1 MSSTKFSVV
10 SSFPRSFSHF
20 PPSSHQL
27 SSSSLVDSPEACTP
41 LEGEELEGLVSVPGS
56 ESDFQIKDIPIVTAL
71 DGDESEAPNMQYM
84 KPISPSVPPTQEYY
98 SNYLTSA
105 CSSPD
110 TSSMEAACPPTT
122 RDFDHMYASLSRVDT
137 TALMA
142 ENVHLKEMLVT
153 QLDLIQQQSE
163 TILSKDKQLKL
174 MRDEN
179 TLLLQKL
186 QRMERRV
193 KGEMVVEDKNSIPV
207 VQRKRSR
214 DRSDIVDKLVKKR
227 KASSERGGVIVVGEE
242 RVDRVNTSWTS
253 QDRHHRTFNEVES
266 FDHRDDELTD
276 EFIGDSE
283 HSLASEQVENITEL
297 ARPDTPASATSED
310 ALAVKDGN
318 KPRVGKRARKVTE
331 TGGRRSGGPK
341 SQSPA
346 VSDKQQKNRR
356 SKVSQAGATESVQ
369 ILESQQMYYVGCKN
383 DALVCVED
391 QLTEVPTLQRG
402 VEVPSWREDKNHYN
416 LLVQT
421 KFSLKKSKDKETP
434 TWRIKST
441 NPCYSMEGTEDIA
454 DQVLLKRHE
463 KMEKDEKQRK
473 RWDMQ
478 RMRQEQQL
486 QKLRANQEKKH
497 AAQSKK
503 EETTS
508 LLPSLEAATHICV
521 EEKIPV
527 AAFGRPIP
535 SLPHTTFTLPW
546 VDTTSS
552 KARV

>member
-10 SSFPRSFSHF
+10 SNFPRSFNHF
-20 PPSSHQL
+20 PPPSHQL
-27 SSSSLVDSPEACTP
+27 ASSSLVDSPEACTP

-71 DGDESEAPNMQYM
+71 DGDESDAPSMQYM

-98 SNYLTSA
+98 TNYLTSA

-163 TILSKDKQLKL
+163 TILSRDKQLKL

-193 KGEMVVEDKNSIPV
+193 KGEVVVEEKV
-207 VQRKRSR
+207 VARKRSR

-227 KASSERGGVIVVGEE
+227 KASSERGGVTVVGEE
-242 RVDRVNTSWTS
+242 RIVAWPVHDRA
-253 QDRHHRTFNEVES
+253 RTLHETVTDT

-283 HSLASEQVENITEL
+283 HSLASEHAEKGNEI
-297 ARPDTPASATSED
+297 ARPETPASVTSEE
-310 ALAVKDGN
+310 ASVIKDEA
-318 KPRVGKRARKVTE
+318 KQRTAKRARKSTE
-331 TGGRRSGGPK
+331 TSSRKVGGTK

-346 VSDKQQKNRR
+346 VTEKQQKNRR
-356 SKVSQAGATESVQ
+356 SKVYQAASAPEVVQ
-369 ILESQQMYYVGCKN
+369 ILESQQLYYVGCKN
-383 DALVCVED
+383 DVLPCVED
-391 QLTEVPTLQRG
+391 QLTEVPALQRG

-421 KFSLKKSKDKETP
+421 KFSLKKSKDKE
-434 TWRIKST
+434 
-441 NPCYSMEGTEDIA
+441 
-454 DQVLLKRHE
+454 V
-463 KMEKDEKQRK
+463 
-473 RWDMQ
+473 
-478 RMRQEQQL
+478 
-486 QKLRANQEKKH
+486 
-497 AAQSKK
+497 
-503 EETTS
+503 
-508 LLPSLEAATHICV
+508 
-521 EEKIPV
+521 
-527 AAFGRPIP
+527 
-535 SLPHTTFTLPW
+535 
-546 VDTTSS
+546 SS
-552 KARV
+552 

>member
-1 MSSTKFSVV
+1 MSGTKFSVV
-10 SSFPRSFSHF
+10 SNFPKSFSHF
-20 PPSSHQL
+20 PPPTHQL
-27 SSSSLVDSPEACTP
+27 ATSSLVDSPEACTP

-71 DGDESEAPNMQYM
+71 DVDESDAPSMQYM

-98 SNYLTSA
+98 TNYLTSA

-163 TILSKDKQLKL
+163 TILSRDKQLKL

-179 TLLLQKL
+179 ALLLQKL

-193 KGEMVVEDKNSIPV
+193 KGEVVVEEKSMV
-207 VQRKRSR
+207 RKRSR
-214 DRSDIVDKLVKKR
+214 DRSDILDKLVKKR
-227 KASSERGGVIVVGEE
+227 KASSDRGGVTVVGEE
-242 RVDRVNTSWTS
+242 RVTTWPV
-253 QDRHHRTFNEVES
+253 QDRARTLHDSVADT

-283 HSLASEQVENITEL
+283 HSLASEHVEKDADMT
-297 ARPDTPASATSED
+297 RPDTPTSATSED
-310 ALAVKDGN
+310 TLVN
-318 KPRVGKRARKVTE
+318 KEEAKQRPTKRARKVTE
-331 TGGRRSGGPK
+331 TGVRKIGGNK

-346 VSDKQQKNRR
+346 VAEKYQKNRR
-356 SKVSQAGATESVQ
+356 SKVYQAGSAPEIVQ
-369 ILESQQMYYVGCKN
+369 ILESQQLYYVGCKN
-383 DALVCVED
+383 DILPCAED
-391 QLTEVPTLQRG
+391 QLTEVPALQRG

-441 NPCYSMEGTEDIA
+441 NPCYSMEGTEDIS
-454 DQVLLKRHE
+454 DHVLLKRHE

-486 QKLRANQEKKH
+486 QKLRARQEKQH
-497 AAQSKK
+497 AAQTKK

-535 SLPHTTFTLPW
+535 SLPHANFNLPW
-546 VDTTSS
+546 VESATS
-552 KARV
+552 KTRVKGEQ

>member
-1 MSSTKFSVV
+1 MLPGPAWETQTAEVEELTETSVSCLASPLCTVIVYLSTHTSLPTSSRLTPTTTTMTWSNRWHFIYA
-10 SSFPRSFSHF
+10 RNSFS
-20 PPSSHQL
+20 
-27 SSSSLVDSPEACTP
+27 
-41 LEGEELEGLVSVPGS
+41 
-56 ESDFQIKDIPIVTAL
+56 
-71 DGDESEAPNMQYM
+71 
-84 KPISPSVPPTQEYY
+84 TQ
-98 SNYLTSA
+98 
-105 CSSPD
+105 
-110 TSSMEAACPPTT
+110 
-122 RDFDHMYASLSRVDT
+122 H
-137 TALMA
+137 
-142 ENVHLKEMLVT
+142 
-153 QLDLIQQQSE
+153 
-163 TILSKDKQLKL
+163 
-174 MRDEN
+174 
-179 TLLLQKL
+179 
-186 QRMERRV
+186 
-193 KGEMVVEDKNSIPV
+193 
-207 VQRKRSR
+207 
-214 DRSDIVDKLVKKR
+214 
-227 KASSERGGVIVVGEE
+227 
-242 RVDRVNTSWTS
+242 
-253 QDRHHRTFNEVES
+253 
-266 FDHRDDELTD
+266 
-276 EFIGDSE
+276 
-283 HSLASEQVENITEL
+283 
-297 ARPDTPASATSED
+297 
-310 ALAVKDGN
+310 
-318 KPRVGKRARKVTE
+318 
-331 TGGRRSGGPK
+331 
-341 SQSPA
+341 
-346 VSDKQQKNRR
+346 
-356 SKVSQAGATESVQ
+356 
-369 ILESQQMYYVGCKN
+369 
-383 DALVCVED
+383 ALVCVED

>member
-1 MSSTKFSVV
+1 
-10 SSFPRSFSHF
+10 
-20 PPSSHQL
+20 
-27 SSSSLVDSPEACTP
+27 
-41 LEGEELEGLVSVPGS
+41 VSVPGS

-71 DGDESEAPNMQYM
+71 DGGDGGDTSMLYM
-84 KPISPSVPPTQEYY
+84 KPISPSVPPSQDYY
-98 SNYLTSA
+98 TTYLTSA

-122 RDFDHMYASLSRVDT
+122 RDFDHMYASLSRVDSS
-137 TALMA
+137 ALMA

-163 TILSKDKQLKL
+163 TILSRDKQLKL
-174 MRDEN
+174 LRGEN
-179 TLLLQKL
+179 GLLLQKL
-186 QRMERRV
+186 ARMERRV
-193 KGEMVVEDKNSIPV
+193 RGEVGSEERGQQGTSQGG
-207 VQRKRSR
+207 QRKRSR
-214 DRSDIVDKLVKKR
+214 ERGEVEDKLVKRR
-227 KASSERGGVIVVGEE
+227 KASSVEREGVTVVGE
-242 RVDRVNTSWTS
+242 DRVAAWPGQERSRPFS
-253 QDRHHRTFNEVES
+253 EVKT
-266 FDHRDDELTD
+266 FDHREDELTD

-283 HSLASEQVENITEL
+283 HSLASEHILASEQVEKVVEV
-297 ARPDTPASATSED
+297 ARPDTPASVTSED
-310 ALAVKDGN
+310 TTVKVETVP
-318 KPRVGKRARKVTE
+318 KLSKRPRKVTE
-331 TGGRRSGGPK
+331 TGGRRSGVSK
-341 SQSPA
+341 SHSPA
-346 VSDKQQKNRR
+346 VGERQQGGKGRR
-356 SKVSQAGATESVQ
+356 SKIQAGAAAEAVHM
-369 ILESQQMYYVGCKN
+369 LESQQLYYVGCKN
-383 DALVCVED
+383 DNLPCVDD
-391 QLTEVPTLQRG
+391 QLTEVPSLQRG
-402 VEVPSWREDKNHYN
+402 VEVPSWREDTNHYN

-463 KMEKDEKQRK
+463 KMEKEEKQRK

-486 QKLRANQEKKH
+486 QKLRARQEKQH
-497 AAQSKK
+497 AAQTKK

-535 SLPHTTFTLPW
+535 SLPHTTFCLPW
-546 VDTTSS
+546 VDSTSGTP
-552 KARV
+552 RV

>member
-10 SSFPRSFSHF
+10 SSFPRSFNHF
-20 PPSSHQL
+20 PPPSHQL
-27 SSSSLVDSPEACTP
+27 ATSSLVDSPEACTP

-71 DGDESEAPNMQYM
+71 DGDESDAPSMQYM

-98 SNYLTSA
+98 TNYLTSA

-163 TILSKDKQLKL
+163 TILSRDKQLKL
-174 MRDEN
+174 MREEN

-193 KGEMVVEDKNSIPV
+193 RGEVVVEEKV
-207 VQRKRSR
+207 VARKRSR

-227 KASSERGGVIVVGEE
+227 KASSERGGVTVVGEE
-242 RVDRVNTSWTS
+242 RVVAWPVHDRA
-253 QDRHHRTFNEVES
+253 RTLHETVADS

-283 HSLASEQVENITEL
+283 HSLASEHVEKVNEIT
-297 ARPDTPASATSED
+297 RPDTPASATSED
-310 ALAVKDGN
+310 TTVNKDEV
-318 KPRVGKRARKVTE
+318 KPRTAKRARKVTE
-331 TGGRRSGGPK
+331 TSGKKMGGTK

-346 VSDKQQKNRR
+346 VTDKQQKSRR
-356 SKVSQAGATESVQ
+356 SKVYQAGSAPEIVQ
-369 ILESQQMYYVGCKN
+369 ILESQQLYYVGCKN
-383 DALVCVED
+383 DVLPCVED
-391 QLTEVPTLQRG
+391 QLTEVPALQRG

-463 KMEKDEKQRK
+463 KMEKEEKQRK

-486 QKLRANQEKKH
+486 QKLRARQEKQH

-535 SLPHTTFTLPW
+535 SLPYATFTLPW
-546 VDTTSS
+546 LETISS
-552 KARV
+552 KDRV